1 MKVRL
6 GVRDW
11 DYVTP
16 LLLGDVKGEGFELV
30 VDRFADLPTDF
41 ANDERY
47 DATEMS
53 LSRYSTGRARGET
66 GIFGVP
72 HIMMRAFRHRCIVTS
87 KRSGLTAI
95 AQLKGKR
102 IGLAGWQD
110 SGNTWTRA
118 LLRREGIAIE
128 DAQWRISRLLASH
141 PIIDRLGRYG
151 RPGLV
156 EVVKG
161 DTPLLEMLE
170 RGELEAVFMP
180 FMPAGFYAD
189 ASPFRQLVP
198 DFRQAEIKYFNEVG
212 YVPAHHVLAVKP
224 AIVKENPWLPQALSA
239 VIEKSYRMWQEK
251 RLRYADTTPW
261 LLDEMRQ
268 VAQDLP
274 ADWDRNDY
282 AGNLRMLGD
291 FCTELHAQKLI
302 DAPITPE
309 LLFPQVVE
317 KAA

>member
-1 MKVRL
+1 MRMKVRL

-16 LLLGDVKGEGFELV
+16 LLLGDVKPEGFELEV
-30 VDRFADLPTDF
+30 QRFADLPTDL
-41 ANDERY
+41 ANDDRY
-47 DATEMS
+47 DAAEMS
-53 LSRYSTGRARGET
+53 LSRYATGRARGET
-66 GIFGVP
+66 GVTGVP
-72 HIMMRAFRHRCIVTS
+72 HIMMRAFRHRCIITA
-87 KRSGLTAI
+87 KRSGLTAV

-170 RGELEAVFMP
+170 RGELDAVFMP
-180 FMPAGFYAD
+180 FMPPGFYD
-189 ASPFRQLVP
+189 ATSPFRQLVT
-198 DFRQAEIKYFNEVG
+198 DFRAAELKYFAEVG
-212 YVPAHHVLAVKP
+212 YVPGHHVLGLKAAV
-224 AIVKENPWLPQALSA
+224 ANANPGLPQALSA
-239 VIEKSYRMWQEK
+239 VIEKSYRTWQEK

-261 LLDEMRQ
+261 LLDEVRH

-274 ADWDRNDY
+274 AGWDRNGY
-282 AGNLRMLGD
+282 AANARMFGD
-291 FCTELHAQKLI
+291 FCTELHAQQLI
-302 DAPITPE
+302 GAPITPE
-309 LLFPQVVE
+309 LLFPGAVGR
-317 KAA
+317 